1 MIELC
6 SFNNFTLYTSKED
19 YKNFTT
25 KNKIDMIDNEGY
37 KYFLNKSNISVIK
50 RRKTVPARFFDL
62 NPYTEDNITLYLKKK
77 TNGEIYVLDFCNA
90 QNAHDG
96 ILLYDSNID
105 TSYKKSWNEIKN
117 GSYILKK
124 KYPDYMPV
132 IGNKK
137 VAPSLTRLSQ
147 DFIRDKFNNGRR
159 LYK

>member
-105 TSYKKSWNEIKN
+105 ISYKKSWNEIK
-117 GSYILKK
+117 SEMYILKK
-124 KYPDYMPV
+124 KYPDYMSV
-132 IGNKK
+132 IG
-137 VAPSLTRLSQ
+137 AER
-147 DFIRDKFNNGRR
+147 
-159 LYK
+159 